1 MKTIKEEVSEVYK
14 TSNNNSSFN
23 KNIYNFNSKLNK
35 NVNGLFSPN
44 NTIQATNNRANKL
57 TPPSIPLTSSSN
69 MILYVFVAL
78 LGVIIVSVIVF
89 KDKIIEMIKPFFLD
103 DEDEKE
109 KEDAKK
115 EMESQITE
123 KEEKNI
129 ALEEE
134 VKTLKSSLEKE
145 VKTETK
151 DKEAKVEKREN
162 PLKQQYSASQIMKE
176 DGYCYIGTDD
186 NMRHCANAYTGDI
199 CTSGDKYRRIDDCL
213 IPKSGEQGC
222 LNRWI
227 KRNIWIV
234 P

>member
-57 TPPSIPLTSSSN
+57 TPPSTPLTSSSN

-89 KDKIIEMIKPFFLD
+89 KDKIIEMIKPFFLG
-103 DEDEKE
+103 DEDEKEKE

-145 VKTETK
+145 DNEKEVKTETK
-151 DKEAKVEKREN
+151 AKETKVEKREN

-186 NMRHCANAYTGDI
+186 NMRHCVNAYTGDI

-222 LNRWI
+222 LNR
-227 KRNIWIV
+227 
-234 P
+234 

>member
-57 TPPSIPLTSSSN
+57 TPPSTPLTSSSN

-109 KEDAKK
+109 KEKEDAKK

-145 VKTETK
+145 DNEKEVKTETK
-151 DKEAKVEKREN
+151 AKETKVEKREN

-186 NMRHCANAYTGDI
+186 NMRHCVNAYTGDI

-222 LNRWI
+222 LNR
-227 KRNIWIV
+227 
-234 P
+234 